1 VAWEVNPMVP
11 LAVSSQNLGA
21 NKKSMSN
28 GQFVQKDHAWTESNI
43 GTVPDPSRKRPR
55 RHVKG
60 TRVSACANRSL
71 AFSYVP
77 SG

>member
-1 VAWEVNPMVP
+1 MVP
-11 LAVSSQNLGA
+11 PAVSSQNLGA
-21 NKKSMSN
+21 NKKKSN
-28 GQFVQKDHAWTESNI
+28 RQFMEKDHAWTESKI
-43 GTVPDPSRKRPR
+43 GAIPDPSRKRPR

-60 TRVSACANRSL
+60 TRVSACANRSR

>member
-1 VAWEVNPMVP
+1 ME
-11 LAVSSQNLGA
+11 
-21 NKKSMSN
+21 
-28 GQFVQKDHAWTESNI
+28 KDHAWTESKI
-43 GTVPDPSRKRPR
+43 GAIPDPSRKRPR
-55 RHVKG
+55 RHMKG

>member
-1 VAWEVNPMVP
+1 MVP
-11 LAVSSQNLGA
+11 PAVSSQNLGT
-21 NKKSMSN
+21 NKKKIKWAIH
-28 GQFVQKDHAWTESNI
+28 GKDHAWTESKI
-43 GTVPDPSRKRPR
+43 GAIPDPSRKRPR